1 MKLNDAA
8 RDLIGDGTD
17 ATLVTLN
24 ADGSPQVTVV
34 WMALESTPD
43 GDELVSAHLTEYQKT
58 RNIRRDPRVA
68 VTILA
73 LGRRGSRRPTAGGHR
88 RFRGPTRVGGGHANR
103 QYQRHAARR
112 VQRHRDRPRC
122 DSHRSPAGLP
132 RPTGSPRWINEGGPW
147 KALVTVHTIQAPT
160 PYAMAIAFAFDGVLR
175 TPTRT
180 HPRTPM
186 HWTPCNTRFRTL
198 RRGQRSTAP
207 CTGRCTAPS

>member
-43 GDELVSAHLTEYQKT
+43 GDELVSAHLTQYQKT

-73 LGRRGSRRPTAGGHR
+73 LGRRGSRRPTWRSPERPALKR
-88 RFRGPTRVGGGHANR
+88 
-103 QYQRHAARR
+103 AAR
-112 VQRHRDRPRC
+112 PRF
-122 DSHRSPAGLP
+122 SRSWP
-132 RPTGSPRWINEGGPW
+132 R
-147 KALVTVHTIQAPT
+147 
-160 PYAMAIAFAFDGVLR
+160 
-175 TPTRT
+175 
-180 HPRTPM
+180 
-186 HWTPCNTRFRTL
+186 
-198 RRGQRSTAP
+198 
-207 CTGRCTAPS
+207 